1 MEPLFRYGL
10 DLTGI
15 NPDNFVNDESHNLST
30 RRNRAVVPKAGIF
43 FADGFLMIDNYTNR
57 ILTRGIDY
65 VFVELNQI
73 LSLRTGK
80 DVFGAALVIN
90 RSVNPSVKISYNCVG
105 GIHCQSAQTMFDLL
119 EKIPDNSLDFSWYEV
134 DNKPEEFDPT
144 PHFHAIGEASGF
156 EKICHAVDKIHKA
169 LIYTDLPVFRKIIS
183 YMMNIFDEIDD
194 KNKYK
199 MDAFFGPQLVAFKRQ
214 LSKAYYNLDKLENLA
229 IATEEDGRII
239 ARPDSISKNFARSK
253 FIALNSLV
261 AFKNVLYTNFVRS
274 TTTGIGESI
283 TRNISPDSQSIIDLT
298 SGSVRTIVSKA
309 LFETNDATLNLSIYP
324 DDGDR
329 TYSYVIMKLTSN
341 RDNKGGVFFLME
353 KTGKSLYVVTHNSGE
368 INDKFNHKRLATQD
382 DIVKISGLLDSH
394 MSLVDNPHTV
404 TPTQVG
410 LGLVENLPIVSMQEI
425 LSLDSVRKYVT
436 FDIFLLFLKTFM
448 VGKSD
453 SVAEDRNGTIN
464 PLEQL
469 DIHTCV
475 SSILKEEEV
484 DCICETC

>member
-1 MEPLFRYGL
+1 MEPLYRYGL

-15 NPDNFVNDESHNLST
+15 NPDNFISNEIHELST

-43 FADGFLMIDNYTNR
+43 FADGLVMIDNYTNR

-90 RSVNPSVKISYNCVG
+90 RSVGSNVKISYNCVG

-134 DNKPEEFDPT
+134 DNKPEEFNPT
-144 PHFHAIGEASGF
+144 PHFHPIGEATGF

-199 MDAFFGPQLVAFKRQ
+199 MDAFFGPELIAFKRQ
-214 LSKAYYNLDKLENLA
+214 LGKAFYNLDKLENLT

-239 ARPDSISKNFARSK
+239 ARPDSISKNFSRSK
-253 FIALNSLV
+253 FIALNALV
-261 AFKNVLYTNFVRS
+261 AFKNVLYNNFVKS
-274 TTTGIGESI
+274 TTTGIGDSS
-283 TRNISPDSQSIIDLT
+283 TKNISPDAESILDLS
-298 SGSVRTIVSKA
+298 SGSVRTFVSKA
-309 LFETNDATLNLSIYP
+309 LLDNTDTSLNLSIYP
-324 DDGDR
+324 EDADR
-329 TYSYVIMKLTSN
+329 THSYVLMKLTSN
-341 RDNKGGVFFLME
+341 RENRGGVYFLME
-353 KTGKSLYVVTHNSGE
+353 KTGKSLYVVTQLSG
-368 INDKFNHKRLATQD
+368 DPSAKFVHKRLATQE
-382 DIVKISGLLDSH
+382 DISKISSLLDSH
-394 MSLVDNPHTV
+394 NSLIGNPHNV
-404 TPTQVG
+404 TPSQVG
-410 LGLVENLPIVSMQEI
+410 LGLVENNPIVSMQEI

-436 FDIFLLFLKTFM
+436 FDIFLLFMKTFTI
-448 VGKSD
+448 GKTD
-453 SVAEDRNGTIN
+453 SIAEDRNGTIN

-475 SSILKEEEV
+475 SSILQEEAV